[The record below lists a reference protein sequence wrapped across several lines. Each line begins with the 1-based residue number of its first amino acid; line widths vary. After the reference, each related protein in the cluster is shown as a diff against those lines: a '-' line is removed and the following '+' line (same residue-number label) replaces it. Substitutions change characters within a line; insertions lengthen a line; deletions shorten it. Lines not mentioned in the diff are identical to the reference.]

1 MERIIHRAKGGAYP
15 ENTLEAIEWAAQTD
29 ADAIEIDVMLSADGI
44 PVLSH
49 DEHLKRITSS
59 TKRVGELSVS
69 ELKKLRIR
77 YNGLEKEVIFAT
89 LGEAIEVIK
98 GKKRLYIELK
108 AGSAKSLSESV
119 LNVLDGTLSND
130 SFVICSFDPNLL
142 SLIKLKRKDIKTGYI
157 FSNPLRW
164 LTVRYIER
172 KNGGFDQW
180 LCEKWMMRTD
190 IVEKARSEGKS
201 LIPWVVNS
209 EKGMKRCIRKGA
221 DGIITDEIGLL
232 NEVMSEQPAD

>member
-1 MERIIHRAKGGAYP
+1 MERIIHRANGGAYP

-29 ADAIEIDVMLSADGI
+29 ADAIEIDVILSADGI
-44 PVLSH
+44 PILSH
-49 DEHLKRITSS
+49 DQHLKRI
-59 TKRVGELSVS
+59 RVGELSVS

-77 YNGLEKEVIFAT
+77 YNSLKKEVTFAT

-108 AGSAKSLSESV
+108 AGSAKSLPESV
-119 LNVLDGTLSND
+119 LNLLDGTLSND

-142 SLIKLKRKDIKTGYI
+142 RLIKSKRKDIKTGYI

-164 LTVRYIER
+164 LTVHFIER

-180 LCEKWMMRTD
+180 LCEKWMMRTN

-209 EKGMKRCIRKGA
+209 ENGMKRCIRKGA